1 MTVLTRAAALARKDL
16 LLEWRGREATTAM
29 LTFAVLVVLL
39 LGFTLGSDSQSAPAI
54 IWVSLALAALV
65 GIPRVTR
72 SEVEQEALEALL
84 LYPGDREAL
93 YWGKWAALSGM
104 LTVLLALL
112 LLIIGI
118 LFNVDLWA
126 RLPHLLG
133 AGVLGIIGLS
143 SLGTLMAGLVLHVRG
158 QELLMPLLLIPVAL
172 PVVLAGVRVTEA
184 VLAGASGGPWI
195 ALLVVFDVVFLLAAP
210 ILFELLME
218 E

>member
-1 MTVLTRAAALARKDL
+1 MTTLVRAVALARKDL

-29 LTFAVLVVLL
+29 VTFAVLVVLL
-39 LGFTLGSDSQSAPAI
+39 LGFTLGADPQSAPAI
-54 IWVSLALAALV
+54 IWVSLALGALV

-72 SEVEQEALEALL
+72 SEVEQEALETLL

-93 YWGKWAALSGM
+93 YWGKWAALCGM

-112 LLIIGI
+112 LLIMGI
-118 LFNVDLWA
+118 FFNLDLWA
-126 RLPHLLG
+126 RLPYLLG
-133 AGVLGIIGLS
+133 AGMLGIIGLS

-172 PVVLAGVRVTEA
+172 PVVLAGVRLTEA
-184 VLAGASGGPWI
+184 ILAGAAGGPWI
-195 ALLVVFDVVFLLAAP
+195 ALLVVFDTVFLLAAP
-210 ILFELLME
+210 VLFELLME